1 MDDTDAFLTQTIV
14 GAPFSI
20 YLGHQLEASNPS
32 TQGIEV
38 PMRGG
43 DARLSRMWK
52 EWIVIN
58 RTRELVGQPRR
69 RPGQV
74 RLWLERNALWLAL
87 LGVLS
92 LVVTV
97 AFWGLIS
104 WK

>member
-14 GAPFSI
+14 GAPYSI

-58 RTRELVGQPRR
+58 RSSELVGQPRR

-74 RLWLERNALWLAL
+74 RHWLERNSLLLAL

-92 LVVTV
+92 LMVTV
-97 AFWGLIS
+97 AFWGLIL